1 MRKLAT
7 DLSVEIEKA
16 LNEFSKKT
24 REDVKKAARDT
35 AKETVELLKATSP
48 VDRDKYSKGW
58 RVKEEMQL
66 MKATFIV
73 HNFRYAN
80 LTHLLEWGHA
90 TVNGGRTRA
99 ISHIAPAEKFAE
111 QTFQQKIKEYIE

>member
-1 MRKLAT
+1 MAT
-7 DLSVEIEKA
+7 DLSIEIEKA

-24 REDVKKAARDT
+24 REGVKKAAKDT
-35 AKETVELLKATSP
+35 AKETVDLLKATSP
-48 VDRDKYSKGW
+48 TDRGKYAKGW

-73 HNFRYAN
+73 HNFRYGN

-111 QTFQQKIKEYIE
+111 QTFQQKIKEYVE